1 MTQVFPVLPHPS
13 FPPHS
18 SLPIRWMSPEVLPLD
33 PPGPRLVPRGPL
45 EGEVWVGLG
54 SHLFPHSVPLFC
66 LQGSG
71 HLAFAL
77 TSATDQKQEAYSGTP
92 EVKVPRAG
100 VGGVL
105 CSGLD
110 WRRDSRKRAHP
121 DWHTVLSAP
130 QGGEQ
135 ASPRSPFLPESQA
148 IPGPRPPEPRGWGGP
163 SGGAQS
169 PREPS
174 TPATQNPVPSWPGQV
189 AHQNGKCLEGLGAG
203 LGAALGETSV
213 FLCPSCCLEL
223 PSTLSALCAF
233 ALTVPFAQIFS
244 SLCPLYLA
252 KWKWSRSVVSD
263 SLRPVDCSPPSSSV
277 HGILQARILE
287 WVAISFSKEKEN
299 FAYLAN
305 FPRILQGST
314 KTS

>member
-1 MTQVFPVLPHPS
+1 MDFIRYSPGKQLILKVRHSPPSYLGHISIKIMTQVFPVLPHPS

-77 TSATDQKQEAYSGTP
+77 TSATDQKQDAYSGTP

-121 DWHTVLSAP
+121 D
-130 QGGEQ
+130 
-135 ASPRSPFLPESQA
+135 
-148 IPGPRPPEPRGWGGP
+148 
-163 SGGAQS
+163 
-169 PREPS
+169 
-174 TPATQNPVPSWPGQV
+174 
-189 AHQNGKCLEGLGAG
+189 
-203 LGAALGETSV
+203 
-213 FLCPSCCLEL
+213 
-223 PSTLSALCAF
+223 
-233 ALTVPFAQIFS
+233 
-244 SLCPLYLA
+244 
-252 KWKWSRSVVSD
+252 
-263 SLRPVDCSPPSSSV
+263 
-277 HGILQARILE
+277 
-287 WVAISFSKEKEN
+287 
-299 FAYLAN
+299 
-305 FPRILQGST
+305 
-314 KTS
+314 